1 VIATKSDAENTL
13 ETFMQRST
21 NTRTSSAVTVG
32 LCLVVALLEGL
43 DLQSTGVAAPRMAR
57 EFHLA
62 VAQMGWAFSIGA
74 LGLLP
79 GAAIG
84 GRLAD
89 KLGRKR
95 ILMLSVAMFGIFSI
109 ATTQVWD
116 LNSLLAARF
125 LTGLGLGAAMPN
137 LIALCSEAAP
147 PHQRNT
153 AVGAMYCGMPFGAA
167 LAAVIGIVSPG
178 DEGWRHIFYVG
189 GVGPLLVLPLL
200 AIFMRESA
208 HFVAARLNP
217 GANTGGLREA
227 SPGVAQAL
235 WKEGRAG
242 TTVALWISYL
252 GTLIVL
258 YFLINWLPSLVL
270 SRGLTRVQSGVVQM
284 MFNVGGGVGAIVIAS
299 MMDRIGRRRTVA
311 GMYLGIAVALAALVG
326 ASGGTSM
333 AWGGLLAGLFLVGG
347 QSVLYALASSIYPTE
362 VRGTGVGAAVAVGRM
377 GSILGPLIAG
387 QLLAIGQS
395 ATVLLSASIPLIA
408 IAAIAAWCVVGKP
421 APVYTPATVR

>member
-1 VIATKSDAENTL
+1 MKT
-13 ETFMQRST
+13 ST
-21 NTRTSSAVTVG
+21 PARASGAITVG
-32 LCLVVALLEGL
+32 LCLIVALLEGL

-62 VAQMGWAFSIGA
+62 VAQMGWAFSVGA

-89 KLGRKR
+89 RLGRKR
-95 ILMLSVAMFGIFSI
+95 VLMLAVALFGIFSI
-109 ATTQVWD
+109 ATTQVW
-116 LNSLLAARF
+116 NFESLLAARF

-137 LIALCSEAAP
+137 LIALCSEAAS

-167 LAAVIGIVSPG
+167 IAAVIGIVSPG

-189 GVGPLLVLPLL
+189 GVGPLLILPLL
-200 AIFMRESA
+200 ALYMKESA
-208 HFVAARLNP
+208 HFI
-217 GANTGGLREA
+217 ANRATGSERHEPA
-227 SPGVAQAL
+227 PGVAQAL

-242 TTVALWISYL
+242 TTLALWISFL

-258 YFLINWLPSLVL
+258 YFLINWLPSMVL
-270 SRGLTRVQSGVVQM
+270 SRGLTRVQASVVQM
-284 MFNVGGGVGAIVIAS
+284 MFNIGGGIGAIVIAAL
-299 MMDRIGRRRTVA
+299 MDRIGRRPTVT
-311 GMYLGIAVALAALVG
+311 GMYIGIAVALAVLASAGSSVG
-326 ASGGTSM
+326 M
-333 AWGGLLAGLFLVGG
+333 AFGGLLAGLFLVGG
-347 QSVLYALASSIYPTE
+347 QSVLYALASNIYPTQ

-395 ATVLLSASIPLIA
+395 ASVLVTASIPLIA
-408 IAAIAAWCVVGKP
+408 VAAIAALVVVARFPRGSYM
-421 APVYTPATVR
+421 AVAH

>member
-1 VIATKSDAENTL
+1 
-13 ETFMQRST
+13 MRQST
-21 NTRTSSAVTVG
+21 NRSESGALTIG
-32 LCLVVALLEGL
+32 LCLIVALLEGL

-95 ILMLSVAMFGIFSI
+95 VLMFSVALFGLFSI

-137 LIALCSEAAP
+137 LIALCAEAAQ

-200 AIFMRESA
+200 ALFLRESSQ
-208 HFVAARLNP
+208 FVAARSTRS
-217 GANTGGLREA
+217 ASREPKA
-227 SPGVAQAL
+227 GVARAL
-235 WKEGRAG
+235 WQEGRAG

-270 SRGLTRVQSGVVQM
+270 SRGLTRVQSSVVQM
-284 MFNVGGGVGAIVIAS
+284 MFNIGGGIGAIAIAS
-299 MMDRIGRRRTVA
+299 LMDRVGRRRTVA
-311 GMYLGIAVALAALVG
+311 GMYLGIVVALAALLG

-347 QSVLYALASSIYPTE
+347 QSVLYALASSLYPTD
-362 VRGTGVGAAVAVGRM
+362 VRGTGVGAAVAVGRL

-387 QLLAIGQS
+387 QLLAIGQGAS
-395 ATVLLSASIPLIA
+395 VLLSASIPLIVV
-408 IAAIAAWCVVGKP
+408 AAVAAWLVVGKS
-421 APVYTPATVR
+421 APRYTAAAV

>member
-1 VIATKSDAENTL
+1 MIAIKSDAEYTL

-21 NTRTSSAVTVG
+21 NTRTRGAVTVG
-32 LCLVVALLEGL
+32 LCLIVALLEGL

-89 KLGRKR
+89 KLGRKSV
-95 ILMLSVAMFGIFSI
+95 LMLSVALFGIFSI

-116 LNSLLAARF
+116 LHSLLAARF

-137 LIALCSEAAP
+137 LIALCSEAASSD
-147 PHQRNT
+147 HRNT

-178 DEGWRHIFYVG
+178 DAGWRHIFYVG

-200 AIFMRESA
+200 AMFMRESA
-208 HFVAARLNP
+208 HFVKARSNP
-217 GANTGGLREA
+217 GRLREA

-284 MFNVGGGVGAIVIAS
+284 MFNIGGGIGAIVIAS

-408 IAAIAAWCVVGKP
+408 IAAVAAWLVVGKS
-421 APVYTPATVR
+421 ASIYAPATAQ

>member
-1 VIATKSDAENTL
+1 
-13 ETFMQRST
+13 MRQST
-21 NTRTSSAVTVG
+21 NTSESSALTIG
-32 LCLVVALLEGL
+32 LCLIVALLEGL
-43 DLQSTGVAAPRMAR
+43 DLQSTGIAAPRMAR

-95 ILMLSVAMFGIFSI
+95 VLMLSVALFGIFSI

-137 LIALCSEAAP
+137 LIALCSEAAKP
-147 PHQRNT
+147 DQRNT

-200 AIFMRESA
+200 ALFLRESA
-208 HFVAARLNP
+208 QFVAARSS
-217 GANTGGLREA
+217 GSA
-227 SPGVAQAL
+227 SRKPSTTVARAL
-235 WKEGRAG
+235 WQEGRGA
-242 TTVALWISYL
+242 TTIALWISYL

-284 MFNVGGGVGAIVIAS
+284 MFNIGGGFGAIAIARL
-299 MMDRIGRRRTVA
+299 MDRIGRRRTVG
-311 GMYLGIAVALAALVG
+311 GMYLGIVVALAALVG
-326 ASGGTSM
+326 ASGGVSM

-347 QSVLYALASSIYPTE
+347 QSVLYALASSLYPTE
-362 VRGTGVGAAVAVGRM
+362 VRGTGVGAAVAVGRV

-387 QLLAIGQS
+387 QLLAIGQGAS
-395 ATVLLSASIPLIA
+395 VLLSASIPLIA
-408 IAAIAAWCVVGKP
+408 IAAIAAWLVVSKSESRYI
-421 APVYTPATVR
+421 AAAVQ

>member
-1 VIATKSDAENTL
+1 
-13 ETFMQRST
+13 MRQST
-21 NTRTSSAVTVG
+21 NPSESGALTIG
-32 LCLVVALLEGL
+32 LCLIVALLEGL

-95 ILMLSVAMFGIFSI
+95 VLMFSVAMFGIFSI

-116 LNSLLAARF
+116 LNSLLATRF

-137 LIALCSEAAP
+137 LIALCSEAAR

-189 GVGPLLVLPLL
+189 GIGPLLVLPLL
-200 AIFMRESA
+200 ALFLRESSQ
-208 HFVAARLNP
+208 FVAARSP
-217 GANTGGLREA
+217 SGGIAR
-227 SPGVAQAL
+227 AL
-235 WKEGRAG
+235 WQEGRAG
-242 TTVALWISYL
+242 TTIALWISYL

-270 SRGLTRVQSGVVQM
+270 SRGLTRVQSSVVQM
-284 MFNVGGGVGAIVIAS
+284 MFNIGGGIGAIVIAS
-299 MMDRIGRRRTVA
+299 LMDRIGRRRTVG
-311 GMYLGIAVALAALVG
+311 GMYLGIVVALAALLS

-347 QSVLYALASSIYPTE
+347 QSVLYALASSLYPTE

-387 QLLAIGQS
+387 QLLAIGQG
-395 ATVLLSASIPLIA
+395 ATVLLAASIPLIA
-408 IAAIAAWCVVGKP
+408 VAAVAAWLVVGKS
-421 APVYTPATVR
+421 APRYTAAAAQSAQ

>member
-1 VIATKSDAENTL
+1 
-13 ETFMQRST
+13 MQRSI

-32 LCLVVALLEGL
+32 LCLIVALLEGL

-95 ILMLSVAMFGIFSI
+95 VLMLSVALFGIFSI

-116 LNSLLAARF
+116 LNSLLTARF

-167 LAAVIGIVSPG
+167 LAAVIGIISPG
-178 DEGWRHIFYVG
+178 DEG
-189 GVGPLLVLPLL
+189 
-200 AIFMRESA
+200 
-208 HFVAARLNP
+208 
-217 GANTGGLREA
+217 
-227 SPGVAQAL
+227 
-235 WKEGRAG
+235 
-242 TTVALWISYL
+242 
-252 GTLIVL
+252 
-258 YFLINWLPSLVL
+258 
-270 SRGLTRVQSGVVQM
+270 
-284 MFNVGGGVGAIVIAS
+284 
-299 MMDRIGRRRTVA
+299 
-311 GMYLGIAVALAALVG
+311 
-326 ASGGTSM
+326 
-333 AWGGLLAGLFLVGG
+333 
-347 QSVLYALASSIYPTE
+347 
-362 VRGTGVGAAVAVGRM
+362 
-377 GSILGPLIAG
+377 
-387 QLLAIGQS
+387 
-395 ATVLLSASIPLIA
+395 
-408 IAAIAAWCVVGKP
+408 
-421 APVYTPATVR
+421 

>member
-1 VIATKSDAENTL
+1 MIAIKSDAEYTL

-21 NTRTSSAVTVG
+21 NTRTHGAVTVG
-32 LCLVVALLEGL
+32 LCLIVALLEGL

-89 KLGRKR
+89 KLGRKSV
-95 ILMLSVAMFGIFSI
+95 LMLSVALFGIFSI

-116 LNSLLAARF
+116 LHSLLAARF

-137 LIALCSEAAP
+137 LIALCAEAAP
-147 PHQRNT
+147 LDQRNT

-178 DEGWRHIFYVG
+178 DAGWRHIFYVG

-200 AIFMRESA
+200 AMFMRESA
-208 HFVAARLNP
+208 HFVKARSNP
-217 GANTGGLREA
+217 GRLREA

-284 MFNVGGGVGAIVIAS
+284 MFNIGGGIGAIVIAS

-408 IAAIAAWCVVGKP
+408 IAAVAAWLVVGKS
-421 APVYTPATVR
+421 ASIYAPATAQ

>member
-1 VIATKSDAENTL
+1 MPPQRQHSAIATKSDAENTW
-13 ETFMQRST
+13 ETFMQRSI

-32 LCLVVALLEGL
+32 LCLIVALLEGL

-74 LGLLP
+74 FGLLP

-95 ILMLSVAMFGIFSI
+95 VLMISVALFGIFSI

-116 LNSLLAARF
+116 LNSLLTARF

-189 GVGPLLVLPLL
+189 GVGPLVVLPWL
-200 AIFMRESA
+200 AIFMRETA
-208 HFVAARLNP
+208 HFVAVRSKI
-217 GANTGGLREA
+217 GGLRDA

-242 TTVALWISYL
+242 TTV
-252 GTLIVL
+252 
-258 YFLINWLPSLVL
+258 
-270 SRGLTRVQSGVVQM
+270 
-284 MFNVGGGVGAIVIAS
+284 
-299 MMDRIGRRRTVA
+299 
-311 GMYLGIAVALAALVG
+311 
-326 ASGGTSM
+326 
-333 AWGGLLAGLFLVGG
+333 
-347 QSVLYALASSIYPTE
+347 
-362 VRGTGVGAAVAVGRM
+362 
-377 GSILGPLIAG
+377 
-387 QLLAIGQS
+387 
-395 ATVLLSASIPLIA
+395 
-408 IAAIAAWCVVGKP
+408 
-421 APVYTPATVR
+421 

>member
-1 VIATKSDAENTL
+1 MIS
-13 ETFMQRST
+13 
-21 NTRTSSAVTVG
+21 
-32 LCLVVALLEGL
+32 VAL
-43 DLQSTGVAAPRMAR
+43 
-57 EFHLA
+57 
-62 VAQMGWAFSIGA
+62 
-74 LGLLP
+74 
-79 GAAIG
+79 
-84 GRLAD
+84 
-89 KLGRKR
+89 
-95 ILMLSVAMFGIFSI
+95 FGIFSI

-137 LIALCSEAAP
+137 LIALCSEAAR

-189 GVGPLLVLPLL
+189 GIGPLLVLPLL
-200 AIFMRESA
+200 ALFLRESA
-208 HFVAARLNP
+208 EFVAVSSPSNVS
-217 GANTGGLREA
+217 REA
-227 SPGVAQAL
+227 SGGVARTL
-235 WKEGRAG
+235 WQEGRAG
-242 TTVALWISYL
+242 TTIALWVSYL

-284 MFNVGGGVGAIVIAS
+284 MFNVGGGIGAIVIAS
-299 MMDRIGRRRTVA
+299 LMDRIGRRRTVG
-311 GMYLGIAVALAALVG
+311 GMYLGIVVALAALLS
-326 ASGGTSM
+326 ANGGTSM

-347 QSVLYALASSIYPTE
+347 QSVLYALASSLYPTE

-387 QLLAIGQS
+387 QLLAIGQGAS
-395 ATVLLSASIPLIA
+395 VLLGASIPLIA
-408 IAAIAAWCVVGKP
+408 VAAVAAWLVVSKSASRYSAG
-421 APVYTPATVR
+421 AVQSVQ

>member
-1 VIATKSDAENTL
+1 VKTSNTARASGAI
-13 ETFMQRST
+13 TI
-21 NTRTSSAVTVG
+21 G

-89 KLGRKR
+89 RLGRKR
-95 ILMLSVAMFGIFSI
+95 VLMWSVALFGVFSI
-109 ATTQVWD
+109 ATTQVWNLD
-116 LNSLLAARF
+116 SLLVARF

-137 LIALCSEAAP
+137 LIALCSEAAA
-147 PHQRNT
+147 PHQRST

-167 LAAVIGIVSPG
+167 LSAVIGIISQS
-178 DEGWRHIFYVG
+178 DAGWRHIFYVG

-200 AIFMRESA
+200 AVFMRESA
-208 HFVAARLNP
+208 HFAAARTHAAAAA
-217 GANTGGLREA
+217 GAHRETA
-227 SPGVAQAL
+227 PRVTHAL
-235 WKEGRAG
+235 FDEGRAG
-242 TTVALWISYL
+242 TTLALWISYL

-258 YFLINWLPSLVL
+258 YFLINWLPSMVV
-270 SRGLTRVQSGVVQM
+270 SRGLTRVQASVVQM
-284 MFNVGGGVGAIVIAS
+284 MFNIGGGIGAIVIAGL
-299 MMDRIGRRRTVA
+299 MDRIGRRPTVI
-311 GMYLGIAVALAALVG
+311 GMYIGIAAALAAL
-326 ASGGTSM
+326 ASAGGSVAM
-333 AWGGLLAGLFLVGG
+333 ACGGLLAGLFLVGG
-347 QSVLYALASSIYPTE
+347 QSVLYALASNVYPTQ

-395 ATVLLSASIPLIA
+395 ASMLVTASIPLIA
-408 IAAIAAWCVVGKP
+408 VAALAALMVVSRFRP
-421 APVYTPATVR
+421 TSVVAAAQ

>member
-1 VIATKSDAENTL
+1 
-13 ETFMQRST
+13 MQHST
-21 NTRTSSAVTVG
+21 NTSRHGALTIR
-32 LCLVVALLEGL
+32 LCLIVALLEGL
-43 DLQSTGVAAPRMAR
+43 DLQSTGVTAPRMAR

-89 KLGRKR
+89 RLGRKR
-95 ILMLSVAMFGIFSI
+95 VLMCSVALFGLFSI
-109 ATTQVWD
+109 ATTQVWN
-116 LNSLLAARF
+116 LESLLAARF

-137 LIALCSEAAP
+137 LIALCSEAAA

-200 AIFMRESA
+200 ALFLRESA
-208 HFVAARLNP
+208 QFEA
-217 GANTGGLREA
+217 LR
-227 SPGVAQAL
+227 SPADPSREPSVSVTRAL
-235 WKEGRAG
+235 WQEGRAG
-242 TTVALWISYL
+242 TTIALWISYL

-284 MFNVGGGVGAIVIAS
+284 MFNLGGGFGAIAIAGL
-299 MMDRIGRRRTVA
+299 MDRIGRRRTVA
-311 GMYLGIAVALAALVG
+311 GMYLGIVVALGALLG

-333 AWGGLLAGLFLVGG
+333 ALGGLLAGLFLVGG
-347 QSVLYALASSIYPTE
+347 QSVLYALASSLYPTE

-387 QLLAIGQS
+387 QLLAIGQG
-395 ATVLLSASIPLIA
+395 ATVLLSASIPLVA
-408 IAAIAAWCVVGKP
+408 VAAIAAWLVVGKG
-421 APVYTPATVR
+421 APRYTPAVAQ

>member
-1 VIATKSDAENTL
+1 MRQSTKP
-13 ETFMQRST
+13 
-21 NTRTSSAVTVG
+21 SASGALTIG
-32 LCLVVALLEGL
+32 LCLIVALLEGL

-95 ILMLSVAMFGIFSI
+95 VLMFSVAMFGVFSI

-137 LIALCSEAAP
+137 LIALCSEAARP
-147 PHQRNT
+147 GQRNT

-189 GVGPLLVLPLL
+189 GVGPLVVLPLL
-200 AIFMRESA
+200 ALYLRESA
-208 HFVAARLNP
+208 QFVAASSSASGSRK
-217 GANTGGLREA
+217 EA
-227 SPGVAQAL
+227 RGIARAL
-235 WKEGRAG
+235 WQEGRAG

-284 MFNVGGGVGAIVIAS
+284 MFNIGGGIGAIVIAGL
-299 MMDRIGRRRTVA
+299 MDRVGRRRTVG
-311 GMYLGIAVALAALVG
+311 GMYVGIVVALAALLSAG
-326 ASGGTSM
+326 GGTSM

-347 QSVLYALASSIYPTE
+347 QSVLYALASSLYPTE

-387 QLLAIGQS
+387 QLLAIGQGAS
-395 ATVLLSASIPLIA
+395 VLLGASIPLIA
-408 IAAIAAWCVVGKP
+408 VAAVAAWLVVSKS
-421 APVYTPATVR
+421 APRYTAAAVQSAQ

>member
-1 VIATKSDAENTL
+1 
-13 ETFMQRST
+13 MQRST
-21 NTRTSSAVTVG
+21 NTRTTGAVTIG
-32 LCLVVALLEGL
+32 LCLIVALLEGL

-95 ILMLSVAMFGIFSI
+95 VLMLSVALFGIFSI

-137 LIALCSEAAP
+137 LIALCSEAASP
-147 PHQRNT
+147 DQRNT

-178 DEGWRHIFYVG
+178 DAGWRHIFYVG

-208 HFVAARLNP
+208 HFVAARSGGSRGS
-217 GANTGGLREA
+217 GAPSGI
-227 SPGVAQAL
+227 AQAL

-284 MFNVGGGVGAIVIAS
+284 MFNIGGGIGAIVIAS
-299 MMDRIGRRRTVA
+299 LMDRIGKRRTVT
-311 GMYLGIAVALAALVG
+311 GMYLGIAAALAALVA
-326 ASGGTSM
+326 ASGGVSM
-333 AWGGLLAGLFLVGG
+333 ACGGLLAGLFLVGG
-347 QSVLYALASSIYPTE
+347 QSVLYALASSVYPTH

-395 ATVLLSASIPLIA
+395 ASVLLSASIPLIA
-408 IAAIAAWCVVGKP
+408 VAAVAAWLAVGKP
-421 APVYTPATVR
+421 APVYASAAAQ

>member
-1 VIATKSDAENTL
+1 
-13 ETFMQRST
+13 MRQST
-21 NTRTSSAVTVG
+21 NTSESSALTIG
-32 LCLVVALLEGL
+32 LCLIVALLEGL
-43 DLQSTGVAAPRMAR
+43 DLQSTGIAAPRMAR

-95 ILMLSVAMFGIFSI
+95 VLMLSVALFGIFSL

-137 LIALCSEAAP
+137 LIALCSEAAKP
-147 PHQRNT
+147 DQRNT

-200 AIFMRESA
+200 ALFLRESA
-208 HFVAARLNP
+208 QFVAAWSSGSGSRKP
-217 GANTGGLREA
+217 STT
-227 SPGVAQAL
+227 VARAL
-235 WKEGRAG
+235 WQEGRGA
-242 TTVALWISYL
+242 TTIALWISYL

-284 MFNVGGGVGAIVIAS
+284 MFNIGGGFGAIAIAS
-299 MMDRIGRRRTVA
+299 LMDRIGRRRTVG
-311 GMYLGIAVALAALVG
+311 GMYLGIVVALAALVG
-326 ASGGTSM
+326 ASGGASM

-347 QSVLYALASSIYPTE
+347 QSVLYALASSLYPTE
-362 VRGTGVGAAVAVGRM
+362 VRGTGVGAAVAVGRV

-387 QLLAIGQS
+387 QLLAIGQGAS
-395 ATVLLSASIPLIA
+395 VLLSASIPLIA
-408 IAAIAAWCVVGKP
+408 IAAVAAWLVVSKSESR
-421 APVYTPATVR
+421 YTAAAVQ

>member
-1 VIATKSDAENTL
+1 
-13 ETFMQRST
+13 MRQST
-21 NTRTSSAVTVG
+21 NTSRHGALTIG
-32 LCLVVALLEGL
+32 LCLIVALLEGL

-95 ILMLSVAMFGIFSI
+95 VLICSVALFGLFSI

-137 LIALCSEAAP
+137 LIALCSEAAA

-178 DEGWRHIFYVG
+178 DDGWRHIFYVG

-200 AIFMRESA
+200 AIFLRESMQ
-208 HFVAARLNP
+208 FVA
-217 GANTGGLREA
+217 LRSA
-227 SPGVAQAL
+227 SGTSRGSSTSVGRAL
-235 WKEGRAG
+235 WQEGRAG
-242 TTVALWISYL
+242 TTIALWISYL

-284 MFNVGGGVGAIVIAS
+284 MFNLGGGIGAIAIAS
-299 MMDRIGRRRTVA
+299 LMDRIGRRRTVA
-311 GMYLGIAVALAALVG
+311 GMYLGIVVALGALLG
-326 ASGGTSM
+326 ANGGTSM

-347 QSVLYALASSIYPTE
+347 QSVLYALASSLYPTE

-387 QLLAIGQS
+387 QLLAIGQGAS
-395 ATVLLSASIPLIA
+395 VLLGASIPLIA
-408 IAAIAAWCVVGKP
+408 IAAVAAWLVVGKAAPRYSP
-421 APVYTPATVR
+421 AAAQ

>member
-1 VIATKSDAENTL
+1 
-13 ETFMQRST
+13 
-21 NTRTSSAVTVG
+21 
-32 LCLVVALLEGL
+32 
-43 DLQSTGVAAPRMAR
+43 
-57 EFHLA
+57 
-62 VAQMGWAFSIGA
+62 
-74 LGLLP
+74 LP

-95 ILMLSVAMFGIFSI
+95 VLMLSVALFGIFSI

-137 LIALCSEAAP
+137 LIALCSEAASP
-147 PHQRNT
+147 DQRNT

-178 DEGWRHIFYVG
+178 DASWRHIFYVG

-208 HFVAARLNP
+208 HFIAARS
-217 GANTGGLREA
+217 AVGGSRGLGEA
-227 SPGVAQAL
+227 QSGIAQAL

-270 SRGLTRVQSGVVQM
+270 SRGLSRVQSSVVQM
-284 MFNVGGGVGAIVIAS
+284 MFNIGGGIGAIVIAS
-299 MMDRIGRRRTVA
+299 LMDRIGRRRTVT
-311 GMYLGIAVALAALVG
+311 GMYLGIAAALAALVAANGG
-326 ASGGTSM
+326 ASM
-333 AWGGLLAGLFLVGG
+333 ACGGLLAGLFLVGG
-347 QSVLYALASSIYPTE
+347 QSVLYALASSIYPTH

-395 ATVLLSASIPLIA
+395 ASVLLSASIPLIA
-408 IAAIAAWCVVGKP
+408 IAAIAAWLVVGKS
-421 APVYTPATVR
+421 ASAYAPATAQ